1 MNFVFENKHDGRN
14 FTKGSQINKIGWDR
28 FCIAPFFNLIRC
40 LSSLSSN
47 YKDMSNDFSVDEK
60 PEKYII
66 ATGVHNDPKNWGG
79 GELSG
84 HENYESLF
92 DLLSEDYLIDLKNGK
107 ALLLID
113 NSLEG
118 FHEDWIY
125 EFLHHECNRYN
136 INPAQVIYIT
146 GNLQVTNFY
155 LDWLKENPQPIK
167 LNTFEYPHFQTDVY
181 LFTRNLPKDNNTHP
195 PTFEEQLNY
204 KKKNIDKIKLYSY
217 LNKKPRL
224 HRVNF
229 YKLLFVKKLLDKGL
243 VSLENFGSHGLD
255 FGGDREDQQ
264 SFCGYTF
271 SRKYIEKIKETLPS
285 RIYGKSNNEQG
296 VEYVTRFHPEVALDS
311 WVQVV
316 SETYFYNDY
325 KTLFVSE
332 KTFKVIASS
341 QPFIILGSR
350 GSLRELK
357 KLGYKTFDK
366 WIDESYDDLDDCER
380 MSAIV
385 KVLKDIDMI
394 EDKLSW
400 FAEMKD
406 VLEYN
411 KNLLE
416 KNSLET
422 PPMVFEEVKKLYNS
436 L

>member
-1 MNFVFENKHDGRN
+1 MNFVFENIEDARN
-14 FTKGSQINKIGWDR
+14 FTKGNQINKTGWDR
-28 FCIAPFFNLIRC
+28 FCIPPFFNLIRC
-40 LSSLSSN
+40 LSALSEK
-47 YKDMSNDFSVDEK
+47 YKDMSMMYSVEER

-66 ATGVHNDPKNWGG
+66 STGVHNDPQNWGG

-92 DLLSEDYLIDLKNGK
+92 DLLSDEYLSDLRDRK

-118 FHEDWIY
+118 FHEDWIF
-125 EFLHHECNRYN
+125 EFLHHEAKRFN
-136 INPAQVIYIT
+136 INPDQIIYIT
-146 GNLQVTNFY
+146 GNLQVVDSY
-155 LDWLKENPQPIK
+155 LEWLKENPQEQKINPI
-167 LNTFEYPHFQTDVY
+167 EYPHFQTDVF
-181 LFTRNLPKDNNTHP
+181 LFTKNLPKDNTIAP
-195 PTFEEQLNY
+195 PTFDEQLKY
-204 KKKNIDKIKLYSY
+204 KKDNLETIKLFSY

-229 YKLLFVKKLLDKGL
+229 YKLLYYKNLLSKGL
-243 VSLENFGSHGLD
+243 VSLEDFGSHGMD

-264 SFCGYTF
+264 SFCGYSF
-271 SRKYIEKIKETLPS
+271 SRDYIEKIKETLPS
-285 RIYGKSNNEQG
+285 RIYGKSNKQEG
-296 VEYVTRFHPEVALDS
+296 IEYVTRFHPEVTLDS
-311 WVQVV
+311 WIQVV

-341 QPFIILGSR
+341 QPFIILGNR
-350 GSLRELK
+350 GSLKELK

-366 WIDESYDDLDDCER
+366 WFDESYDDLDDCER
-380 MSAIV
+380 MNAII
-385 KVLKDIDMI
+385 KVLEDIDKI

-400 FAEMKD
+400 FESMKD
-406 VLEYN
+406 VLEHN

-416 KNSLET
+416 KNSLDT
-422 PPMVFEEVKKLYNS
+422 PPRVFEEVKKLYNS